1 VLIGFHLR
9 KTKIMKHLS
18 LLKNITF
25 PNKNM
30 KYSIKNQKVVY
41 NPALNEIDTSKVFV
55 EQVRLMKETLD
66 RIGVPNVEKLAKELK
81 EKGLL

>member
-1 VLIGFHLR
+1 
-9 KTKIMKHLS
+9 
-18 LLKNITF
+18 
-25 PNKNM
+25 M
-30 KYSIKNQKVVY
+30 KYSIKNPKVVY
-41 NPALNEIDTSKVFV
+41 DASLKDIDTSKVFV